1 MRNKK
6 LLVFLILPLISS
18 CTIASMDRIPYYEL
32 LSILIAIVACF
43 VLALGFAM
51 VETLNKHRSEHG
63 GSRSKI
69 SLLFALTI
77 GLFILL
83 LTIA

>member
-1 MRNKK
+1 
-6 LLVFLILPLISS
+6 
-18 CTIASMDRIPYYEL
+18 MDRIPYYEL

-51 VETLNKHRSEHG
+51 VETLTKHRLEHG
-63 GSRSKI
+63 GSRSKV
-69 SLLFALTI
+69 SLIFALTI